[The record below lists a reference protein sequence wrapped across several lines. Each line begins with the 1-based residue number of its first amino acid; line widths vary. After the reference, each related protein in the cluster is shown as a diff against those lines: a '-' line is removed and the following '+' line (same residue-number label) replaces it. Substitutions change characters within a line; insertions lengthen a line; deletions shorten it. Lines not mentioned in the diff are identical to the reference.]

1 MSREVIEPEAFES
14 GSALLEVLKAE
25 DYEGETSSGD
35 AFEKLNLDLRVI
47 SYVEQED
54 DDAEFIG
61 TEFTDGAY
69 YKEAKS
75 GAFGIPVRGKLPELL
90 KAMRGEDYFQGIRS
104 GRIKFDPED
113 LVGERF
119 RATIE
124 MNDNGYSKILWNTI
138 KPAKK
143 KKAAQKAQEETEDEI
158 TSGMTEAEE
167 AEEKPTKKG
176 NSKKASKKDLKARQK
191 AAEEAAA
198 AKSDEEISAEAD
210 KAWGEQEAS

>member
-124 MNDNGYSKILWNTI
+124 MNDHGYSKILWNTI

-143 KKAAQKAQEETEDEI
+143 RKAAQKVAEETEDEI
-158 TSGMTEAEE
+158 VSGMAE